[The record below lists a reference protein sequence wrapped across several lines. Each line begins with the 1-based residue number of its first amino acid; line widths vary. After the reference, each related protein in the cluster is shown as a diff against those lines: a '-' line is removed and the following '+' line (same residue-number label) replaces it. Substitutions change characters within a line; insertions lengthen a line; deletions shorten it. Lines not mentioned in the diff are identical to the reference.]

1 MISRLMVLS
10 TIALGGCTVLVG
22 CGLQGAIGPLLG
34 GLSGS
39 SGGSSTLTLQID
51 QAHGTLTMGNAPVM
65 TTLPAPV
72 TTTPVGTTPIV
83 TVTPP
88 PSIKAPAP
96 VTTVP

>member
-1 MISRLMVLS
+1 MISRLMVLPV
-10 TIALGGCTVLVG
+10 IALGGCTVLVG

-51 QAHGTLTMGNAPVM
+51 QAHGTLTMGNAP
-65 TTLPAPV
+65 TLPTPV
-72 TTTPVGTTPIV
+72 TTTPVGSTTTV
-83 TVTPP
+83 TMTPP